1 MNVEKKQTVSITTK
15 LENAAN
21 FLSEISLNI
30 NLKYRLGQNRSSQ
43 LKLFYRNGA
52 LKHIIKC
59 TEKYLC

>member
-1 MNVEKKQTVSITTK
+1 MNVEKKQTMSITTK

-43 LKLFYRNGA
+43 LKLFYGNGA
-52 LKHIIKC
+52 LKHIIKF

>member
-1 MNVEKKQTVSITTK
+1 MNVEKKQTMSITTK

-43 LKLFYRNGA
+43 LKLFYGNGA
-52 LKHIIKC
+52 LKHIKF